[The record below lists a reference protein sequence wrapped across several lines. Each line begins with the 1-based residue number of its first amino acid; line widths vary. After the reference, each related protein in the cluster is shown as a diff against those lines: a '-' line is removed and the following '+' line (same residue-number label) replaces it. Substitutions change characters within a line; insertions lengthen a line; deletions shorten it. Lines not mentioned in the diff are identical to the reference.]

1 MTTQQL
7 ELTLTSQ
14 ERTLLDYILMEFL
27 TVEDSDRMTIEH
39 LHQLILL
46 IKEEFSVVDWSSQMD
61 NNYVDTCKKFC
72 KILGHYILVES
83 EN

>member
-1 MTTQQL
+1 MTTKQL

-27 TVEDSDRMTIEH
+27 TVEDSDRMTIPQ
-39 LHQLILL
+39 LHQLMLL
-46 IKEEFSVVDWSSQMD
+46 LKEEFTVVDWSSQMD

>member
-27 TVEDSDRMTIEH
+27 TVNHSDRITIS
-39 LHQLILL
+39 QLNDLMLL
-46 IKEEFSVVDWSSQMD
+46 IKEEFSIVDWSSQMD
-61 NNYVDTCKKFC
+61 KNHTDTCKKFC
-72 KILGHYILVES
+72 KILGHYILDILY
-83 EN
+83 

>member
-27 TVEDSDRMTIEH
+27 TVEDSDRMTIPQ
-39 LHQLILL
+39 LHQLMLL
-46 IKEEFSVVDWSSQMD
+46 IKEEFTVVDWSSQMD

-72 KILGHYILVES
+72 KILGHYILDIL
-83 EN
+83 N